1 MTDRSPCELSVIAP
15 CHDEAANLPELVER
29 VRLLFARRRLA
40 GELILV
46 DDGSR
51 DDSAEV
57 MARLAAAHPFVLIC
71 RHPTTRGIVAAWKTG
86 LARARGHY
94 VCLIDADLQYQPEDI
109 DRLYRELRF
118 SHADVAQ
125 GWRSSVGRLRDSRW
139 TLSRG
144 LNFLLNAC
152 FGMRARDNKSGFVL
166 CRRVVLE
173 EILSHRFHYRYFQTF
188 ITVSAHAKGYTIREI
203 ETLFESRRQ
212 GRSFIPAIPVGVIW
226 WVLIDLIKAIVEFRL
241 LPQRDLS
248 LRRPLG
254 SAARQASSISGARRG
269 YFEAYLRLMP
279 LHHWMITA
287 DAGRYHAELF
297 QTQWLPMEAIR
308 QLQLEKL
315 RRLLDHAYHHVGYY
329 REQWQALGFH
339 PSAIRS
345 LADLQQLP
353 VLTRE
358 ELRTT
363 LYFGLLSD
371 NHRKRDILR
380 ISTSGSTGEPLTL
393 YVDRRQLELRWA
405 ATLRSMEW
413 AGYRFGDRH
422 ARLWHHTIGMT
433 ASQIVRE
440 QLDSWLCRRLFVPAF
455 DMDDRILARTIA
467 RLRRFKPVLI
477 DGYAES
483 LHLLAT
489 YLRQN
494 GDARGFGLRG
504 IITSAQTLPEA
515 SRRVIEEA
523 FGCPVFDKYGSR
535 EFSGIAY
542 ECDTHAGHHVVAE
555 NHIVEILVDGR
566 PARPG
571 EIGEVVVT
579 DLNNFCVPLIRYR
592 LGDLA
597 EAIEDDHAC
606 ACGRGLPRIGRIE
619 GRIQAMILG
628 SHGRY
633 VPSSLFLHVMKD
645 YDFAVRQFQVIQER
659 HGALGLRIVKG
670 LRYSDAVLDEILRV
684 LRRYVGARMDIEV
697 EFVDAI
703 PLTRAGKRLSCINRL
718 PVELAGR
725 SLVGAEPS

>member
-1 MTDRSPCELSVIAP
+1 MTERSACELSVIAP
-15 CHDEAANLPELVER
+15 CYDEAANLPELVER
-29 VRLLFARRRLA
+29 VRLLFARRELA

-46 DDGSR
+46 DDGSV
-51 DDSAEV
+51 DATAEV
-57 MARLAAAHPFVLIC
+57 MTQLAADHAFVVVC
-71 RHPTTRGIVAAWKTG
+71 RHPTNRGIVAAWKTG
-86 LARARGHY
+86 LGRARGNY
-94 VCLIDADLQYQPEDI
+94 VGLIDADLQYQPEDI

-118 SHADVAQ
+118 SHADVVQ
-125 GWRSSVGRLRDSRW
+125 GWRTSIGRLRDSRW
-139 TLSRG
+139 LLSRG
-144 LNFLLNAC
+144 LNVLLNAC
-152 FGMRARDNKSGFVL
+152 FAMRSRDNKSGFVV

-173 EILSHRFHYRYFQTF
+173 EILSHRFRYRYFQTF
-188 ITVSAHAKGYTIREI
+188 ITVSAHAKGYTIREV

-212 GRSFIPAIPVGVIW
+212 GRSFIAAGLSRVIG
-226 WVLIDLIKAIVEFRL
+226 WVLVDLIKAIVEFRL

-248 LRRPLG
+248 LRSLPGSVPQRPR
-254 SAARQASSISGARRG
+254 AISGLRRG
-269 YFEAYLRLMP
+269 YFEAYLRSMP

-287 DAGRYHAELF
+287 DAGRYYAELC
-297 QTQWLPMEAIR
+297 QTQWLSAQAIR
-308 QLQLEKL
+308 RLQLEKL
-315 RRLLDHAYHHVGYY
+315 RRLLDHAYHHVDYY
-329 REQWQALGFH
+329 REQWQARGFH
-339 PSAIRS
+339 PSAIGS
-345 LADLQQLP
+345 LADLRQLP
-353 VLTRE
+353 ILDRQ
-358 ELRTT
+358 ELRTA

-371 NHRKRDILR
+371 NHRKRAILR

-422 ARLWHHTIGMT
+422 GRLWHHTIGMT
-433 ASQIVRE
+433 ASQVVRE
-440 QLDSWLCRRLFVPAF
+440 RVDGWLCRRLFVPAF
-455 DMDDRILARTIA
+455 DMDDRIIGKMIA
-467 RLRRFKPVLI
+467 RLHRFKPVLI

-483 LHLLAT
+483 LHLMAT
-489 YLRQN
+489 YLRQH
-494 GDARGFGLRG
+494 GGAEGLRLRG

-515 SRRVIEEA
+515 SRQAIEEA
-523 FGCPVFDKYGSR
+523 FGCRVFDKYGSR

-542 ECDTHAGHHVVAE
+542 ECEAHAGHHVVAE
-555 NHIVEILVDGR
+555 NYLVEILVDGR

-592 LGDLA
+592 LGDRA
-597 EAIEDDHAC
+597 EALDEDDAC

-619 GRIQAMILG
+619 GRVQAMILG

-659 HGALGLRIVKG
+659 QGALRLRIVKG
-670 LRYSDAVLDEILRV
+670 LRYSDEVLEEILRV
-684 LRRYVGARMDIEV
+684 LRRYVGSRMEIEV
-697 EFVDAI
+697 EFLDAI

-725 SLVGAEPS
+725 SVVGAEPP

>member
-1 MTDRSPCELSVIAP
+1 MNDRPPCELSVIAP
-15 CHDEAANLPELVER
+15 CLNEAANLPELVER
-29 VRLLFARRRLA
+29 VRLLFARRHLA

-46 DDGSR
+46 DDGSQ
-51 DDSAEV
+51 DATAEV
-57 MARLAAAHPFVLIC
+57 MAQLAAAHPFVVIA
-71 RHPTTRGIVAAWKTG
+71 RHPSTRGIAVAWRTG

-125 GWRSSVGRLRDSRW
+125 GCRSSVGRLRDSRW
-139 TLSRG
+139 ILSRG
-144 LNFLLNAC
+144 LNILLNTC

-173 EILSHRFHYRYFQTF
+173 AILSHRFHYRYFQTF

-203 ETLFESRRQ
+203 ETVFESRRQ
-212 GRSFIPAIPVGVIW
+212 GRSFIPATPIGVIW
-226 WVLIDLIKAIVEFRL
+226 WALIDLIKAVVEFRL

-248 LRRPLG
+248 LQPPLASLGLRPR
-254 SAARQASSISGARRG
+254 SMSGLRRG

-287 DAGRYHAELF
+287 DAGRYYAELSD
-297 QTQWLPMEAIR
+297 TQWLPMDALQR
-308 QLQLEKL
+308 LQLERL

-339 PSAIRS
+339 PSGIRS
-345 LADLQQLP
+345 LTDLHELP
-353 VLTRE
+353 VLTRQ
-358 ELRTT
+358 ELRTA

-371 NHRKRDILR
+371 NHRKREVLR

-413 AGYRFGDRH
+413 TGYRFGDRH
-422 ARLWHHTIGMT
+422 ARLWHQTIGMS

-440 QLDSWLCRRLFVPAF
+440 QLDKWLCRRLFVPAF
-455 DMDDRILARTIA
+455 DMDDRIIARTIA
-467 RLRRFKPVLI
+467 RLRRFKPVLL

-494 GDARGFGLRG
+494 GGARGFGLG
-504 IITSAQTLPEA
+504 GVITSAQTLPETG
-515 SRRVIEEA
+515 RQVIEEA

-542 ECDTHAGHHVVAE
+542 ECEAHAGHHVVAE
-555 NHIVEILVDGR
+555 NYILEILVDGR

-579 DLNNFCVPLIRYR
+579 DLNNFCLPLIRYR

-597 EAIEDDHAC
+597 EAIGDDHSC
-606 ACGRGLPRIGRIE
+606 PCGRGLPRIGRIE
-619 GRIQAMILG
+619 GRVQAMILG

-645 YDFAVRQFQVIQER
+645 YDFAIRQFQVIQER
-659 HGALGLRIVKG
+659 PGALELRIVKG
-670 LRYSDAVLDEILRV
+670 LRYGDAVLEEILGV
-684 LRRYVGARMDIEV
+684 LRRYVGSPMEIGV

-703 PLTRAGKRLSCINRL
+703 PLTPTGKRLSCINRL
-718 PVELAGR
+718 PVELAGL
-725 SLVGAEPS
+725 SLVGTEPL